1 MTRFAVTGHR
11 ELTPHTV
18 ELVSQALREALADAG
33 PDLVGVSCLAEGT
46 DQIFAAET
54 IAAGGELRAVLPAH
68 HYRESLPADARHT
81 YDMLL
86 GKAAHVLELPFD
98 EAGVPAY
105 LAAAEAM
112 LAEADELVAVWD
124 GAVPRGR
131 GGTAEV
137 VAMAVRAGMPVRVI
151 WPPGSSRA

>member
-18 ELVSQALREALADAG
+18 ELVGQALRDELASAG
-33 PDLVGVSCLAEGT
+33 PGLVGVSCLAEGS

-54 IAAGGELRAVLPAH
+54 IAAGGELHAVLPARR
-68 HYRESLPADARHT
+68 YRESLPADARHT

-86 GKAAHVLELPFD
+86 GKATHVLELPFE

-105 LAAAEAM
+105 LAAAQAM
-112 LAEADELVAVWD
+112 LSEADELVAVWD
-124 GAVPRGR
+124 GTAPRGP
-131 GGTAEV
+131 GGTADV
-137 VAMAVRAGMPVRVI
+137 VAMARQAGMPVRVI